1 MAKKILIA
9 LITILTLSSF
19 GGYFYF
25 KNMFKAPPNLITV
38 NGSSTEVDI
47 TWTNSENSDR
57 AGMFVPVKIKGL
69 PENLYMQ
76 FDMGAVYSLLYNK
89 PLSDLAEKYN
99 IQANTNFI
107 ESFEVEL
114 NEMTVH
120 FDSIKNIN
128 YGKPI
133 NWDDKEKKIIIGTL
147 GADFLERV
155 KSVINFK
162 ESKLSFYQTTPD
174 LVNGKDLHDFQF
186 EERRIMIDM
195 ALDGET
201 KTLMWDT
208 GASAYNLITSESNY
222 NTLASKPLNEQVED
236 ANQLKRKLKVYTAA
250 SDKKFILG
258 DQSLDIKSVTY
269 VDGFPWYIKVMYY
282 FSPMEGMV
290 GNNLFRDKSIYID
303 PANEKFLLL

>member
-9 LITILTLSSF
+9 LIAILTLSSF

-38 NGSSTEVDI
+38 NGSSAEVDI
-47 TWTNSENSDR
+47 TWTKTENSDR
-57 AGMFVPVKIKGL
+57 AGMFVPVKIKGV

-76 FDMGAVYSLLYNK
+76 FDMGAVYSLVYNK

-107 ESFEVEL
+107 KSLDVEL

-128 YGKPI
+128 YGMPI
-133 NWDDKEKKIIIGTL
+133 DWNDKEKMIIIGTL

-155 KSVINFK
+155 KSVLNFK
-162 ESKLSFYQTTPD
+162 ESRISFYQATPEF
-174 LVNGKDLHDFQF
+174 VKNKDLHDFQF

-195 ALDGET
+195 AMDGET

-222 NTLASKPLNEQVED
+222 HTLANKPLNEMVED
-236 ANQLKRKLKVYTAA
+236 SNQKKRKLKVYTAT
-250 SDKKFILG
+250 SDKKFMLG

-269 VDGFPWYIKVMYY
+269 VDGFPWYIKAMYY

-290 GNNLFRDKSIYID
+290 GNNLFRDKVIYID
-303 PANEKFLLL
+303 PENEKLLLI